1 MTYKLVVSERAE
13 EQIDNIIGYVAV
25 ELSNPT
31 AAKAI
36 IDDIEKA
43 YNKLEYMADSL
54 ALCQDPY
61 LSQKGYRKYILDDH
75 DYVILYRLENKE
87 VHISGVFHMKE
98 DYASKL

>member
-1 MTYKLVVSERAE
+1 MTYKLIVSERAE
-13 EQIDNIIGYVAV
+13 EHIDSIIGYVAV

-43 YNKLEYMADSL
+43 YSKLEYMADSF

-61 LSQKGYRKYILDDH
+61 LSQRGYRKYILDEH
-75 DYVILYRLENKE
+75 DYVILYKFEKKK
-87 VHISGVFHMKE
+87 VYISDVFHMKE